1 MGTNHDSAGG
11 DRMSD
16 EVQRETGAPWTAT
29 VEDLEAL
36 LFVVDRPIT
45 RREAAKLLET
55 SKNDLDHLV
64 TELTNAL
71 APRGI
76 TLITHGDELQL
87 ASGAEQARAV
97 LAWVG
102 TGGSDLTA
110 APLETLAVIA
120 YRQPVT
126 KGGIEEIRGV
136 DADYALRVLLERGL
150 IEEAGRLETA
160 GRPIRYAT
168 TLEFLRR
175 FGLGSLA
182 DLPALEGD
190 AEALRHLELRSESAT
205 PTNTAADASEAD
217 SDAPSTPA
225 QEDAAT
231 D

>member
-1 MGTNHDSAGG
+1 
-11 DRMSD
+11 MSD
-16 EVQRETGAPWTAT
+16 EGQSVAAAPWVAT

-45 RREAAKLLET
+45 RREAAKLLEA
-55 SKNDLDHLV
+55 SKSDLDRLV
-64 TELTNAL
+64 TALTANL
-71 APRGI
+71 AQRGI

-168 TLEFLRR
+168 TLEVLRR

-190 AEALRHLELRSESAT
+190 AEALRHLELRSEAPDSSAARSDEALAESEESNA
-205 PTNTAADASEAD
+205 PT
-217 SDAPSTPA
+217 TPA

-231 D
+231 E

>member
-1 MGTNHDSAGG
+1 
-11 DRMSD
+11 MS
-16 EVQRETGAPWTAT
+16 EEQQGVVAAPWVAT

-45 RREAAKLLET
+45 RREAAKLLEA
-55 SKNDLDHLV
+55 SKSDLDALV
-64 TELTNAL
+64 TALTANL
-71 APRGI
+71 AQRGI

-126 KGGIEEIRGV
+126 KGGVEEIRGV

-150 IEEAGRLETA
+150 IEEAGRMETA

-190 AEALRHLELRSESAT
+190 AEALRHMDLRSE
-205 PTNTAADASEAD
+205 AADASVATGDSEGAETESAD
-217 SDAPSTPA
+217 SESDAPSTPA

>member
-1 MGTNHDSAGG
+1 
-11 DRMSD
+11 MST
-16 EVQRETGAPWTAT
+16 EGESVTAAPWVAT

-45 RREAAKLLET
+45 RREAAKLLEA
-55 SKNDLDHLV
+55 SKSDLDRLV
-64 TELTNAL
+64 EML
-71 APRGI
+71 AANLAERGI

-150 IEEAGRLETA
+150 IEEAGRMETA

-190 AEALRHLELRSESAT
+190 AEALRHMDLRSEAPDAAT
-205 PTNTAADASEAD
+205 DRSDDANAD
-217 SDAPSTPA
+217 SNAPSTPA

>member
-1 MGTNHDSAGG
+1 
-11 DRMSD
+11 MSD
-16 EVQRETGAPWTAT
+16 EGQSVAAAPWVAT

-45 RREAAKLLET
+45 RREAAKLLEA
-55 SKNDLDHLV
+55 SKSDLDRLV
-64 TELTNAL
+64 TAL
-71 APRGI
+71 MANLAQRGI

-190 AEALRHLELRSESAT
+190 AEALRHLELRSEAPDSSVARSDEALAESEESNA
-205 PTNTAADASEAD
+205 PT
-217 SDAPSTPA
+217 TPA

>member
-1 MGTNHDSAGG
+1 
-11 DRMSD
+11 MS
-16 EVQRETGAPWTAT
+16 EEQQGVVAAPWVAT

-45 RREAAKLLET
+45 RREAAKLLEA
-55 SKNDLDHLV
+55 SKSDLDALV
-64 TELTNAL
+64 TALTANL
-71 APRGI
+71 AQRGI

-126 KGGIEEIRGV
+126 KGGVEEIRGV

-150 IEEAGRLETA
+150 IEEAGRMETA

-190 AEALRHLELRSESAT
+190 AEALRHMDLRSEA
-205 PTNTAADASEAD
+205 PDASVATGDSEGAEAESAD
-217 SDAPSTPA
+217 SESDAPSTPA

>member
-1 MGTNHDSAGG
+1 
-11 DRMSD
+11 MSD
-16 EVQRETGAPWTAT
+16 EGQSVAAAPWVAT

-45 RREAAKLLET
+45 RREAAKLLEA
-55 SKNDLDHLV
+55 SKSDLDRLV
-64 TELTNAL
+64 AALTANL
-71 APRGI
+71 AQRGI

-190 AEALRHLELRSESAT
+190 AEALRHLELRSEAPDSSASRSDET
-205 PTNTAADASEAD
+205 LAESEESNAPT
-217 SDAPSTPA
+217 TPA

>member
-1 MGTNHDSAGG
+1 
-11 DRMSD
+11 MSD
-16 EVQRETGAPWTAT
+16 EGQSVAAAPWVAT

-45 RREAAKLLET
+45 RREAAKLLEA
-55 SKNDLDHLV
+55 SKGDLDRLV
-64 TELTNAL
+64 TALTTNL
-71 APRGI
+71 AQRGI

-136 DADYALRVLLERGL
+136 DADYALRVLIERGL

-190 AEALRHLELRSESAT
+190 AEALRHLELRSEAPDSSVARSDEALAESEESNA
-205 PTNTAADASEAD
+205 PT
-217 SDAPSTPA
+217 TPA

>member
-1 MGTNHDSAGG
+1 
-11 DRMSD
+11 MSD
-16 EVQRETGAPWTAT
+16 EGQSVAAAPWVAT

-45 RREAAKLLET
+45 RREAAKLLEA
-55 SKNDLDHLV
+55 SKSDLDRLV
-64 TELTNAL
+64 TALTADL
-71 APRGI
+71 AQRGI

-160 GRPIRYAT
+160 GRPTRYAT

-190 AEALRHLELRSESAT
+190 AEALRHLELRSEAPDSSASRSDEALAESEESNA
-205 PTNTAADASEAD
+205 PT
-217 SDAPSTPA
+217 TPA

>member
-1 MGTNHDSAGG
+1 
-11 DRMSD
+11 MSD
-16 EVQRETGAPWTAT
+16 EGQSVAAAPWVAT

-45 RREAAKLLET
+45 RREAAKLLEA
-55 SKNDLDHLV
+55 SKSDLDRLV
-64 TELTNAL
+64 TALTANVAQ
-71 APRGI
+71 RGI

-97 LAWVG
+97 LACVG

-190 AEALRHLELRSESAT
+190 AEALRHLELRSEAPDSSASRSDEALAESEESNA
-205 PTNTAADASEAD
+205 PT
-217 SDAPSTPA
+217 TPA

>member
-1 MGTNHDSAGG
+1 
-11 DRMSD
+11 MSD
-16 EVQRETGAPWTAT
+16 EGQSVAAAPWVAT

-45 RREAAKLLET
+45 RREAAKLLEA
-55 SKNDLDHLV
+55 SKGDLDRLV
-64 TELTNAL
+64 TALTANL
-71 APRGI
+71 AQRGI

-190 AEALRHLELRSESAT
+190 AEALRHLELRSEAPDSSASRSDEALAESEESNA
-205 PTNTAADASEAD
+205 PT
-217 SDAPSTPA
+217 TPA

>member
-1 MGTNHDSAGG
+1 
-11 DRMSD
+11 MSD
-16 EVQRETGAPWTAT
+16 EGQSVAAAPWVAT

-45 RREAAKLLET
+45 RREAAKLLEA
-55 SKNDLDHLV
+55 SKSDLDRLV
-64 TELTNAL
+64 AALTASL
-71 APRGI
+71 AQRGI

-190 AEALRHLELRSESAT
+190 AEALRHLELRSEAPDSSAARSDEALAESEESNA
-205 PTNTAADASEAD
+205 PT
-217 SDAPSTPA
+217 TPA

>member
-1 MGTNHDSAGG
+1 
-11 DRMSD
+11 MSD
-16 EVQRETGAPWTAT
+16 EGQSVAAAPWVAT

-45 RREAAKLLET
+45 RREAAKLLEA
-55 SKNDLDHLV
+55 SKSDLDRLV
-64 TELTNAL
+64 TALTANVAQ
-71 APRGI
+71 RGI

-190 AEALRHLELRSESAT
+190 AEALRHLELRSEAPGSSVARGDEALAESEESNA
-205 PTNTAADASEAD
+205 PT
-217 SDAPSTPA
+217 TPA

>member
-1 MGTNHDSAGG
+1 
-11 DRMSD
+11 MSD
-16 EVQRETGAPWTAT
+16 EGQSVAAAPWVAT

-45 RREAAKLLET
+45 RREAAKLLEA
-55 SKNDLDHLV
+55 SKSDLDRLV
-64 TELTNAL
+64 TTLTADL
-71 APRGI
+71 AQRGI

-190 AEALRHLELRSESAT
+190 AEALRHLELRSEAPDSSASRSDEALAESEESNA
-205 PTNTAADASEAD
+205 PT
-217 SDAPSTPA
+217 TPA

>member
-1 MGTNHDSAGG
+1 
-11 DRMSD
+11 MSV
-16 EVQRETGAPWTAT
+16 EGQSVAAAPWVAT

-45 RREAAKLLET
+45 RREAAKLLEA
-55 SKNDLDHLV
+55 SKSDLDRLV
-64 TELTNAL
+64 TALTANL
-71 APRGI
+71 AQRGI

-182 DLPALEGD
+182 ELPALEGD
-190 AEALRHLELRSESAT
+190 AEALRHLELRSEAPDSSVARSDEALAESEESNA
-205 PTNTAADASEAD
+205 PT
-217 SDAPSTPA
+217 TPA

>member
-1 MGTNHDSAGG
+1 
-11 DRMSD
+11 MSD
-16 EVQRETGAPWTAT
+16 EEQSVAAAPWVAT

-45 RREAAKLLET
+45 RREAAKLLEA
-55 SKNDLDHLV
+55 SKSDLDRLV
-64 TELTNAL
+64 TALTANL
-71 APRGI
+71 AQRGI

-126 KGGIEEIRGV
+126 KGGVEEIRGV

-190 AEALRHLELRSESAT
+190 AEALRHLDLRSEA
-205 PTNTAADASEAD
+205 PDALTESSDEARAEAQE
-217 SDAPSTPA
+217 SDAPTTPA

>member
-1 MGTNHDSAGG
+1 
-11 DRMSD
+11 MSD
-16 EVQRETGAPWTAT
+16 DGHSLASAPWVAT

-45 RREAAKLLET
+45 RREAAKLLEA
-55 SKNDLDHLV
+55 SKSDVDRLV
-64 TELTNAL
+64 TALTAKL
-71 APRGI
+71 ADRGI

-175 FGLGSLA
+175 FGLGSLV

-190 AEALRHLELRSESAT
+190 AEALRHLELRSE
-205 PTNTAADASEAD
+205 ASETTTSQDAD
-217 SDAPSTPA
+217 SDSELDAPGTPA

>member
-1 MGTNHDSAGG
+1 
-11 DRMSD
+11 MSD
-16 EVQRETGAPWTAT
+16 EGQSVAAAPWVAT

-45 RREAAKLLET
+45 RREAAKLLEA
-55 SKNDLDHLV
+55 SKGDLDRLV
-64 TELTNAL
+64 TALTTNL
-71 APRGI
+71 AQRGI

-190 AEALRHLELRSESAT
+190 AEALRHLELRSEAPDSSASRSDEALAESEESNA
-205 PTNTAADASEAD
+205 PT
-217 SDAPSTPA
+217 TPA

>member
-1 MGTNHDSAGG
+1 
-11 DRMSD
+11 MS
-16 EVQRETGAPWTAT
+16 EEGQSVAEAPWAAT

-45 RREAAKLLET
+45 RREAAKLLEA
-55 SKNDLDHLV
+55 SKSDLDRLV
-64 TELTNAL
+64 TKLTENL
-71 APRGI
+71 AQRGI

-126 KGGIEEIRGV
+126 KGGVEEIRGV

-150 IEEAGRLETA
+150 IEEAGRMETA

-182 DLPALEGD
+182 DLPPLEGD
-190 AEALRHLELRSESAT
+190 AEALRHMDLRSETPDQSVESAE
-205 PTNTAADASEAD
+205 AADADAETTGTE

>member
-1 MGTNHDSAGG
+1 
-11 DRMSD
+11 MSD
-16 EVQRETGAPWTAT
+16 EAQSVAAAPWVAT

-45 RREAAKLLET
+45 RREAAKLLEA
-55 SKNDLDHLV
+55 SKGDLDRLV
-64 TELTNAL
+64 TELTTSL
-71 APRGI
+71 AQRGI

-126 KGGIEEIRGV
+126 KGGVEEIRGV

-150 IEEAGRLETA
+150 IEEAGRMETA

-190 AEALRHLELRSESAT
+190 AEALRHLDLRSEAPDAFTESSDT
-205 PTNTAADASEAD
+205 VDSGSDADA
-217 SDAPSTPA
+217 DAPSTPA

>member
-1 MGTNHDSAGG
+1 
-11 DRMSD
+11 MSD
-16 EVQRETGAPWTAT
+16 EGQSVAAAPWVAT

-45 RREAAKLLET
+45 RREAAKLLEA
-55 SKNDLDHLV
+55 SKSDLDRLV
-64 TELTNAL
+64 TALTANVAQ
-71 APRGI
+71 RGI

-190 AEALRHLELRSESAT
+190 AEALRHLELRSEAPDSSASRSDEALAESEESHA
-205 PTNTAADASEAD
+205 PT
-217 SDAPSTPA
+217 TPA

>member
-1 MGTNHDSAGG
+1 
-11 DRMSD
+11 MSD
-16 EVQRETGAPWTAT
+16 EGQSVAAAPWVAT

-45 RREAAKLLET
+45 RREAAKLLEA
-55 SKNDLDHLV
+55 SKGDLDRLI
-64 TELTNAL
+64 TALTANL
-71 APRGI
+71 AQRGI

-190 AEALRHLELRSESAT
+190 AEALRHLELRSEAPDSSAARRDEALAESEESNA
-205 PTNTAADASEAD
+205 PT
-217 SDAPSTPA
+217 TPA

>member
-1 MGTNHDSAGG
+1 
-11 DRMSD
+11 MST
-16 EVQRETGAPWTAT
+16 EGENVAAAPWVAA

-45 RREAAKLLET
+45 RREAAKLLEA
-55 SKNDLDHLV
+55 SKSDLDRLAAA
-64 TELTNAL
+64 LTANL
-71 APRGI
+71 AERGI

-150 IEEAGRLETA
+150 IEEAGRMETA

-190 AEALRHLELRSESAT
+190 AEALRHLDLRSEA
-205 PTNTAADASEAD
+205 PDASAERSDEALAESEE
-217 SDAPSTPA
+217 SDAPTTPA

>member
-1 MGTNHDSAGG
+1 MNDS
-11 DRMSD
+11 
-16 EVQRETGAPWTAT
+16 VQSETAAPWVAT

-45 RREAAKLLET
+45 RREAAKLLEA
-55 SKNDLDHLV
+55 SKGDVDRLV
-64 TELTNAL
+64 TELAANL
-71 APRGI
+71 AQRGI

-190 AEALRHLELRSESAT
+190 AEALRHLELRSEGGDA
-205 PTNTAADASEAD
+205 PTEPGIEDGAD
-217 SDAPSTPA
+217 SDAPTTPA

>member
-1 MGTNHDSAGG
+1 
-11 DRMSD
+11 MS
-16 EVQRETGAPWTAT
+16 EEGQSVAEAPWMAT

-45 RREAAKLLET
+45 RREAAKLLEA
-55 SKNDLDHLV
+55 SKSDLDRLV
-64 TELTNAL
+64 TKLTANL
-71 APRGI
+71 AQRGI

-126 KGGIEEIRGV
+126 KGGVEEIRGV

-150 IEEAGRLETA
+150 IEEAGRMETA

-182 DLPALEGD
+182 DLPPLEGD
-190 AEALRHLELRSESAT
+190 AEALRHMDLRSETPDQSVESAE
-205 PTNTAADASEAD
+205 AADADAETTGTE

>member
-1 MGTNHDSAGG
+1 MSEEGQGTAA
-11 DRMSD
+11 
-16 EVQRETGAPWTAT
+16 APWVAT

-45 RREAAKLLET
+45 RREAAKLLEA
-55 SKNDLDHLV
+55 SKSDLDRLV
-64 TELTNAL
+64 AALTANL
-71 APRGI
+71 AQRGI

-126 KGGIEEIRGV
+126 KGGVEEIRGV

-150 IEEAGRLETA
+150 IEEAGRMETA

-182 DLPALEGD
+182 DLPPLEGD
-190 AEALRHLELRSESAT
+190 AEALRHMDLRSEAPDQSAET
-205 PTNTAADASEAD
+205 PEVADADAEATNTESG
-217 SDAPSTPA
+217 SPSTPA

>member
-1 MGTNHDSAGG
+1 
-11 DRMSD
+11 MSD
-16 EVQRETGAPWTAT
+16 EGQSVAAAPWVAT

-45 RREAAKLLET
+45 RREAAKLLEA
-55 SKNDLDHLV
+55 SKSDLDRLV
-64 TELTNAL
+64 TALTANL
-71 APRGI
+71 AQRGI

-190 AEALRHLELRSESAT
+190 AEALRHLELRSEAPDSSVARSDEALAESEESNA
-205 PTNTAADASEAD
+205 PT
-217 SDAPSTPA
+217 TPA

>member
-1 MGTNHDSAGG
+1 
-11 DRMSD
+11 MST
-16 EVQRETGAPWTAT
+16 EGESVAAAPWVAT

-45 RREAAKLLET
+45 RREAAKLLEA
-55 SKNDLDHLV
+55 SKSDLDRLV
-64 TELTNAL
+64 AALTTNL
-71 APRGI
+71 AERGI

-150 IEEAGRLETA
+150 IEEAGRMETA

-190 AEALRHLELRSESAT
+190 AEALRHLDLRSEAPDGS
-205 PTNTAADASEAD
+205 AD
-217 SDAPSTPA
+217 STDEGNAGPDGDSNAPSTPA

>member
-1 MGTNHDSAGG
+1 
-11 DRMSD
+11 MSD
-16 EVQRETGAPWTAT
+16 EGQSAAAAPWVAT

-45 RREAAKLLET
+45 RREASKLLEA
-55 SKNDLDHLV
+55 SKSDVDRLV
-64 TELTNAL
+64 TALTADL
-71 APRGI
+71 AERGI

-190 AEALRHLELRSESAT
+190 AEALRHLELRSE
-205 PTNTAADASEAD
+205 AADSSTERSENVIAE
-217 SDAPSTPA
+217 SKEPDAPSTPA

>member
-1 MGTNHDSAGG
+1 
-11 DRMSD
+11 MS
-16 EVQRETGAPWTAT
+16 EEGQSTAAAPWVAT

-45 RREAAKLLET
+45 RREAAKLLEA
-55 SKNDLDHLV
+55 SKGDLDRLV
-64 TELTNAL
+64 TKLTENL
-71 APRGI
+71 AQRGI

-126 KGGIEEIRGV
+126 KGGVEEIRGV

-150 IEEAGRLETA
+150 IEEAGRMETA

-182 DLPALEGD
+182 DLPPLEGD
-190 AEALRHLELRSESAT
+190 AEALRHMDLRSETPDKSAESAE
-205 PTNTAADASEAD
+205 AADTDAEATETE

>member
-1 MGTNHDSAGG
+1 
-11 DRMSD
+11 MSV
-16 EVQRETGAPWTAT
+16 EGQSVAAAPWVAT

-45 RREAAKLLET
+45 RREAAKLLEA
-55 SKNDLDHLV
+55 SKSDLDRLV
-64 TELTNAL
+64 TALTASL
-71 APRGI
+71 AQRGI

-182 DLPALEGD
+182 ELPALEGD
-190 AEALRHLELRSESAT
+190 AEALRHLELRSEAPDSSVARSDE
-205 PTNTAADASEAD
+205 ALAESEE
-217 SDAPSTPA
+217 SNAPSTPA

>member
-1 MGTNHDSAGG
+1 
-11 DRMSD
+11 MSV
-16 EVQRETGAPWTAT
+16 EGQSVAAAPWVAT

-45 RREAAKLLET
+45 RREAAKLLEA
-55 SKNDLDHLV
+55 SKSDLDRLV
-64 TELTNAL
+64 TALTANL
-71 APRGI
+71 AQRGI

-102 TGGSDLTA
+102 TGVSDLTA

-190 AEALRHLELRSESAT
+190 AEALRHLELRSEAPDSSVARSDEALAESEESNA
-205 PTNTAADASEAD
+205 PT
-217 SDAPSTPA
+217 TPA

>member
-1 MGTNHDSAGG
+1 
-11 DRMSD
+11 MSD
-16 EVQRETGAPWTAT
+16 EGQSVSAAPWVAT

-45 RREAAKLLET
+45 RREAAKLLEA
-55 SKNDLDHLV
+55 SKVDLDRLV
-64 TELTNAL
+64 AELTANL
-71 APRGI
+71 AQRGI

-150 IEEAGRLETA
+150 IEEAGRMETA

-190 AEALRHLELRSESAT
+190 AEALRHLELRSEA
-205 PTNTAADASEAD
+205 PDASAGSSDTVDSDSDVD

>member
-1 MGTNHDSAGG
+1 
-11 DRMSD
+11 MSD
-16 EVQRETGAPWTAT
+16 EGQSVAAAPWVAT

-45 RREAAKLLET
+45 RREAAKLLEA
-55 SKNDLDHLV
+55 SKSDLDRLV
-64 TELTNAL
+64 TALTADL
-71 APRGI
+71 AQRGI

-160 GRPIRYAT
+160 GRPICYAT

-190 AEALRHLELRSESAT
+190 AEALRHLELRSEAPDSSASRRDEALAESEESNA
-205 PTNTAADASEAD
+205 PT
-217 SDAPSTPA
+217 TPA

>member
-1 MGTNHDSAGG
+1 
-11 DRMSD
+11 MSD
-16 EVQRETGAPWTAT
+16 EGQSIAAAPWVAT

-45 RREAAKLLET
+45 RREAAKLLEA
-55 SKNDLDHLV
+55 SKSDLDRLV
-64 TELTNAL
+64 TALTANL
-71 APRGI
+71 AQRGI

-190 AEALRHLELRSESAT
+190 AEALRHLELRSEAPDSSAARSDEVLAESEESNA
-205 PTNTAADASEAD
+205 PT
-217 SDAPSTPA
+217 TPA

>member
-1 MGTNHDSAGG
+1 
-11 DRMSD
+11 MSD
-16 EVQRETGAPWTAT
+16 EAQSVVAATWVATA
-29 VEDLEAL
+29 EDLEAL

-45 RREAAKLLET
+45 RREAAKLLES
-55 SKNDLDHLV
+55 SKGDLDRLV
-64 TELTNAL
+64 TELSASL
-71 APRGI
+71 AQRGI

-126 KGGIEEIRGV
+126 KAGVEEIRGV
-136 DADYALRVLLERGL
+136 DADYALRVLIERGL
-150 IEEAGRLETA
+150 IEEAGRMETA

-190 AEALRHLELRSESAT
+190 AEALRHLELRSEG
-205 PTNTAADASEAD
+205 PDASTGSSDTGVAG
-217 SDAPSTPA
+217 SDANSDSPSTPA

>member
-1 MGTNHDSAGG
+1 
-11 DRMSD
+11 MS
-16 EVQRETGAPWTAT
+16 EEGQSTAAAPWVAT

-45 RREAAKLLET
+45 RREAAKLLEA
-55 SKNDLDHLV
+55 SKSDLDRLV
-64 TELTNAL
+64 TKLTANL
-71 APRGI
+71 AQRGI

-126 KGGIEEIRGV
+126 KGGVEEIRGV

-150 IEEAGRLETA
+150 IEEAGRMETA

-182 DLPALEGD
+182 DLPPLEGD
-190 AEALRHLELRSESAT
+190 AEALRHMDLRSETPDQSVESAE
-205 PTNTAADASEAD
+205 AADADAETTGTE

>member
-1 MGTNHDSAGG
+1 
-11 DRMSD
+11 MSD
-16 EVQRETGAPWTAT
+16 EGQSVAAAPWVAT

-45 RREAAKLLET
+45 RREAAKLLEA
-55 SKNDLDHLV
+55 SKSDLDRLV
-64 TELTNAL
+64 TALTADL
-71 APRGI
+71 AQRGI

-160 GRPIRYAT
+160 GRPNRYAT

-190 AEALRHLELRSESAT
+190 AEALRHLELRSEAPDSSAVRSDEALAESEESNA
-205 PTNTAADASEAD
+205 PT
-217 SDAPSTPA
+217 TPA